1 MTTVLSGSG
10 LVRRGGLFAVLGGL
24 VVLAGICARG
34 PAQAQDP
41 SLKPTYGSVTLNAGF
56 PRDPHVVK
64 LEAGGEIKTNK
75 GGFAHYVARA
85 PDFSLN
91 YNAGNF
97 ALTIY
102 TESKADTTLLINLPD
117 GTWIAD
123 DDSGGNLNA
132 LLKFNKPQSGRYDIW
147 VGTIGKGTAPAVLKI
162 TELK

>member
-1 MTTVLSGSG
+1 MVA
-10 LVRRGGLFAVLGGL
+10 LVGGL
-24 VVLAGICARG
+24 VVLACIYTRG

-41 SLKPTYGSVTLNAGF
+41 TQKPTYGSVDLKAGF
-56 PRDPHVVK
+56 PNDPYAVKVV
-64 LEAGGEIKTNK
+64 AGGEIKTNK
-75 GGFAHYVARA
+75 GGFAHYVAKA

-91 YNAGNF
+91 YTAGNF

-147 VGTIGKGTAPAVLKI
+147 VGTIGKDNAQAVLKI